1 MFAFCASIDRL
12 GANEEGERRDAIAG
26 RNRGL
31 RGESFPSVHR
41 RLGPKRLILKP
52 RAHRFFAPSALRTA
66 SASSPVSSQ
75 SVRSV
80 SE

>member
-1 MFAFCASIDRL
+1 MNVVIGGIPSDDQAD
-12 GANEEGERRDAIAG
+12 G
-26 RNRGL
+26 RNMQARCVV
-31 RGESFPSVHR
+31 SVSM
-41 RLGPKRLILKP
+41 PDFDDDNV
-52 RAHRFFAPSALRTA
+52 ASFAPSALRTA